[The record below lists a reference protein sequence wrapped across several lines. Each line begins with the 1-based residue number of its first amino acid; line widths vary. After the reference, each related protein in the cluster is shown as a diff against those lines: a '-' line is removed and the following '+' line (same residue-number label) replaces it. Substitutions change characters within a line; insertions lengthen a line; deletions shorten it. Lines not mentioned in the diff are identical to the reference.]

1 MSHVNKQGV
10 VVKSFKEIAEYT
22 VYPVTHNLVDLF
34 WGEGYTNQARFKW
47 QKSRGGDRSVKTVE
61 PLHGEWVLWSKTS
74 PLPKGFISILEEYRL
89 NVF

>member
-1 MSHVNKQGV
+1 MSHVTKQGV

-47 QKSRGGDRSVKTVE
+47 QKSRGGDRSAKTVE
-61 PLHGEWVLWSKTS
+61 PSIDGEWVLWSKS
-74 PLPKGFISILEEYRL
+74 SSLPKGFINVLETYRKM
-89 NVF
+89 